1 MDLSEKQI
9 QILAV
14 AEKLFAENGF
24 AGTSVRNIAKEAGI
38 NIAMISYYF
47 GSKEK
52 LLEKLVLYRMGNF
65 KIDLLSVI
73 DKEEISFE
81 KRLDQLIELFVLRIH
96 EYQRI
101 YKIIHTELSKDSG
114 CLTFEHYL
122 HQKRENFKTL
132 ESFVHK
138 GQKAGYFKKNVEI
151 PLIIPT
157 LIGVYFHFNYNQNY
171 FTQVYAIK
179 NAKQLDTF
187 VKTTLTKHIQTTLK
201 ALLTYEN

>member
-52 LLEKLVLYRMGNF
+52 LLEKLVLYRMVNF
-65 KIDLLSVI
+65 KIDLLSII
-73 DKEEISFE
+73 DEEKISFE

>member
-1 MDLSEKQI
+1 MELNEKQL
-9 QILAV
+9 QIIAV

-24 AGTSVRNIAKEAGI
+24 TGTSVRNIAKEAGI

-52 LLEKLVLYRMGNF
+52 LLEHLVVYRMANF

-73 DKEEISFE
+73 NKDDVDFK
-81 KRLDQLIELFVLRIH
+81 KRLDQLVNLFVMRIH
-96 EYQRI
+96 ENQRI
-101 YKIIHTELSKDSG
+101 YKIIHTELSKESG
-114 CLTFEHYL
+114 CLTFEHYIN
-122 HQKRENFKTL
+122 QKKENYKTL
-132 ESFVHK
+132 ESFIIK
-138 GQKAGYFKKNVEI
+138 GQQAGIFKENIEI

-157 LIGVYFHFNYNQNY
+157 LIGIYFHFNYNQEY
-171 FTQVYAIK
+171 FNQIYSIK
-179 NAKQLDTF
+179 SKRQTDSF

>member
-52 LLEKLVLYRMGNF
+52 LLEKLVLYRMVNF
-65 KIDLLSVI
+65 KIDLLSII
-73 DKEEISFE
+73 DEEKISFE

-122 HQKRENFKTL
+122 HQKRENFETL

>member
-1 MDLSEKQI
+1 MELNEKQL
-9 QILAV
+9 QIIAV

-24 AGTSVRNIAKEAGI
+24 TGTSVRNIAKEAGI

-52 LLEKLVLYRMGNF
+52 LLEHLVVYRMVNF

-73 DKEEISFE
+73 NKDDVGFK
-81 KRLDQLIELFVLRIH
+81 KRLDQLVTLFVMRIH
-96 EYQRI
+96 ENQRI
-101 YKIIHTELSKDSG
+101 YKIIHTELSKESG
-114 CLTFEHYL
+114 CLTFEHYIN
-122 HQKRENFKTL
+122 QKKENYQTL
-132 ESFVHK
+132 ESFIIK
-138 GQKAGYFKKNVEI
+138 GQQAGIFKKNIEI

-157 LIGVYFHFNYNQNY
+157 LIGIYFHFNYNQEY
-171 FTQVYAIK
+171 FNQIYSIK
-179 NAKQLDTF
+179 SKRQTDSF